1 MAHESEPS
9 GKVRQGRASRSAE
22 TTESPAGETAASGT
36 SPSATTRAV
45 ATPGTAGTAASKPL
59 KSLSPSFDPDQHGTY
74 LQRLEE
80 AVNDPRNRNIA
91 LTGRY
96 GAGKSSVLDEF
107 LARHP
112 ESTLRLA
119 ISSLAPGRDSEEG
132 LGGGDG
138 GESEST
144 TNQIQKD
151 IVKQLLYGA
160 SEKVG
165 KSSRFRKIAVL
176 STRKAIAQSAAFVV
190 CLGGLLYLFGWL
202 PPIKWTGDSHDTWVR
217 AVSWPLVAALATGV
231 ATVVRVLTA
240 GRFRVSEVSA
250 GGAALTLDESPDSY
264 FDKFLD
270 EIVYYFGRESKDI
283 VIFEDLDR
291 FEDPGIFEAL
301 RELNLLLN
309 ETPERRRRRDGN
321 RLGRALRSW
330 LSRKPEGWRGK
341 AAAKLPDRLA
351 AWLFGTGAP
360 LRFVYA
366 LRDSVFEKLDAA
378 TASAALEPGQLI
390 DAAAAETLRANRTKF
405 FDIVISIV
413 PFISHRT
420 ARDLLLRELQ
430 DRGIVGIEPR
440 LVNTVAQHCPDMR
453 LLRNM
458 CNEYLL
464 FAERLLEPT
473 PPVKSAPGMDASHLF
488 ALVVYKNFHLEDFE
502 NISRRSSHLDDLYEL
517 HQRLVR
523 DTIAQKA
530 EQKRTL
536 LAAPAQAK
544 THTAVATALG
554 TRLAAHAELVQRAS
568 PYSQYPAGFRIGSKD
583 FDASAVTG
591 HAFWVAVAKNKG
603 FSIMAGNTGTVIK
616 GLDEAEVGVFFP
628 EALDADRWRAYDESV
643 ALSTLADIEADIE
656 DLRGAGFEELAK
668 MPRFTLDPE
677 PERDPA
683 SDGAAAEPKTFA
695 QLLGTTLKSDL
706 ARDLVCRGFI
716 DRNFSLYAA
725 QFYGDFT
732 GLDVANF
739 IVRHVQTNTMAIDYD
754 LSREGAVTNL
764 LEEAQNA
771 GEELTETVAAFNIDI
786 VNHLLANAHAHRGAD
801 TVVDNL
807 VAGWGSEDVRTFLA
821 AYFTTEK
828 AEREKLA
835 GRLARHRCREV
846 FVYLASDDDVPAN
859 ARAALFSAAACE
871 FDPRESYDLDD
882 GVRAFIAEHYGTMP
896 AFTRN
901 HPDEPTEHPAE
912 RVPERVP
919 ERLNELLAR
928 ARVVIP
934 ELRVLGDRLRRLVVH
949 ANRYDLAAG
958 NLRSALGVTGSVSLD
973 TVQDDETV
981 YAYCLDEPVTYLAA
995 VEQDAETSHTVST
1008 PQSLVKL
1015 LNDVAARW
1023 DEDADAQPA
1032 AADTLY
1038 ELLDHASS
1046 DARLSSL
1053 RAVPRST
1060 WTAVAAA
1067 DLFRASLANV
1077 EDYRNHVGAVDDHLA
1092 AILERAGSVHVDA
1105 PGDVTDSDGDEYNR
1119 QQAAVAILNATQL
1132 DTAVRVNLAASVG
1145 ATTPLPLDDI
1155 TAEPNDLFALLLGHG
1170 MVDDDRPTFMH
1181 FREGGWA
1188 AIGPAIQVSTG
1199 IETFLKPEV
1208 LLGMVAELL
1217 ADSTTARKVGR
1228 MVASNVEEY
1237 VLDDDWTELKAV
1249 LRYADAQRAALSPDT
1264 VVRVARVA
1272 HEHGN
1277 VDKALLLRTLVATNP
1292 TASADQIVAVFE
1304 HLGPNYDKIRQTGEK
1319 LKFDRNDTNDRLLR
1333 VLQDAR
1339 LVERGGTG
1347 KHHYS
1352 ATVA

>member
-1 MAHESEPS
+1 M
-9 GKVRQGRASRSAE
+9 
-22 TTESPAGETAASGT
+22 ESPAGETAASGT
-36 SPSATTRAV
+36 SPSATTGAV
-45 ATPGTAGTAASKPL
+45 ATPGTAASKPL
-59 KSLSPSFDPDQHGTY
+59 KSLSPSFDPGQHRTY

-80 AVNDPRNRNIA
+80 AVKDPRNRNIA

-119 ISSLAPGRDSEEG
+119 ISSLAPGKDSEEG
-132 LGGGDG
+132 RGGRDG
-138 GESEST
+138 GEGEST

-165 KSSRFRKIAVL
+165 KNSRFRKIAVL
-176 STRKAIAQSAAFVV
+176 STRKATAQSAAFVV

-202 PPIKWTGDSHDTWVR
+202 PPIKWTGDNHDTWVR
-217 AVSWPLVAALATGV
+217 AVSWTLVATLATGV

-321 RLGRALRSW
+321 RFGRALRSW
-330 LSRKPEGWRGK
+330 LSRKPQGWRSK

-378 TASAALEPGQLI
+378 TASAALEPGRPI

-440 LVNTVAQHCPDMR
+440 LVNTVAKHCPDMR

-464 FAERLLEPT
+464 FVERLLEPT
-473 PPVKSAPGMDASHLF
+473 LPAKSAPGMDASHLF
-488 ALVVYKNFHLEDFE
+488 ALVAYKNFHLEDFE

-517 HQRLVR
+517 HQRLIR
-523 DTIAQKA
+523 DTIAQRA

-536 LAAPAQAK
+536 LAAPARAK
-544 THTAVATALG
+544 THTAVATRLG
-554 TRLAAHAELVQRAS
+554 TRLAAYAELVRRAS
-568 PYSQYPAGFRIGSKD
+568 HYGQYPAGFRIGSKD

-591 HAFWVAVAKNKG
+591 YAFWVAVAKNKG
-603 FSIMAGNTGTVIK
+603 FNIMAGNTGTVIK
-616 GLDEAEVGVFFP
+616 GLDEAELGVFFP

-643 ALSTLADIEADIE
+643 ALATLADIETDIE

-668 MPRFTLDPE
+668 MPRSTLDPE

-683 SDGAAAEPKTFA
+683 SDGAAAQPQTFA
-695 QLLGTTLKSDL
+695 QLLETTLKSDL
-706 ARDLVCRGFI
+706 ARDLVRRGYI

-725 QFYGDFT
+725 QFYGSFT
-732 GLDVANF
+732 GLDVANCM
-739 IVRHVQTNTMAIDYD
+739 VRHVQTNTMAIDYD
-754 LSREGAVTNL
+754 LSREGAVANL

-771 GEELTETVAAFNIDI
+771 GEELAETVAAFNIDI
-786 VNHLLANAHAHRGAD
+786 VNHLLADAHAQRDAD
-801 TVVDNL
+801 TVVNNL

-846 FVYLASDDDVPAN
+846 FAYLASDDDVPAN

-871 FDPRESYDLDD
+871 FDPGESYDLDD
-882 GVRAFIAEHYGTMP
+882 DVRAFITEHYSTMP

-901 HPDEPTEHPAE
+901 HPDEPAEQPA
-912 RVPERVP
+912 ERVP

-934 ELRVLGDRLRRLVVH
+934 ELRVLGARLRKLVVH
-949 ANRYDLAAG
+949 ANRYELAAD

-973 TVQDDETV
+973 TVQNDETV

-995 VEQDAETSHTVST
+995 VEQDTQTSHTVNT

-1015 LNDVAARW
+1015 LNDVATRW

-1032 AADTLY
+1032 ADILY

-1053 RAVPRST
+1053 REVPEST

-1077 EDYRNHVGAVDDHLA
+1077 EDYRNHVGAVNDHLA
-1092 AILERAGSVHVDA
+1092 AILERAGTVHVEA
-1105 PGDVTDSDGDEYNR
+1105 SCDVTDSDGDEYDR
-1119 QQAAVAILNATQL
+1119 QQAAVAILNAMQL
-1132 DTAVRVNLAASVG
+1132 DTAVRVKLAASVG
-1145 ATTPLPLDDI
+1145 APTPLPLDDI
-1155 TAEPNDLFALLLGHG
+1155 TAEPDDLFARLLAHG
-1170 MVDDDRPTFMH
+1170 MVDDDLPTFMH

-1188 AIGPAIQVSTG
+1188 ALGPAIQASTG

-1217 ADSTTARKVGR
+1217 ANSTTARKVGR
-1228 MVASNVEEY
+1228 MVAVNVEEY
-1237 VLDDDWTELKAV
+1237 VPDDDWAELKAV
-1249 LRYADAQRAALSPDT
+1249 VRYADTQRVALSPDT
-1264 VVRVARVA
+1264 VVRIARVA
-1272 HEHGN
+1272 HEHGD
-1277 VDKALLLRTLVATNP
+1277 VDKTVLLRTLVATNP
-1292 TASADQIVAVFE
+1292 TASADQIVAVFK
-1304 HLGPNYDKIRQTGEK
+1304 HLGPDYDKIRQTGEK

-1339 LVERGGTG
+1339 VVERGGTG
-1347 KHHYS
+1347 RHHYS
-1352 ATVA
+1352 ATVV